1 MELNVISPEQF
12 GNKRS
17 YNYYVKLKKI
27 ANEINKLILEGYLV
41 YDCDKD
47 IIDTPFEFED
57 DEGKP
62 AIDQTLSNGSKM
74 CWVSSY
80 TDDDKMLP
88 VIDKEDF
95 EYVKDLFGRIIYI
108 HPDHIH
114 KAKDLKF

>member
-41 YDCDKD
+41 YDCDND
-47 IIDTPFEFED
+47 IVDLPLEFED
-57 DEGKP
+57 YEGKP
-62 AIDQTLSNGSKM
+62 AIDQILSTSKM
-74 CWVSSY
+74 CWVSCY
-80 TDDDKMLP
+80 TDDDRMLP

-95 EYVKDLFGRIIYI
+95 EYVKDHFLKFKYV
-108 HPDHIH
+108 HPDSVQ
-114 KAKDLKF
+114 KVKDIKF